1 MNKITKK
8 QDLWGQLESS
18 GARFTSLG
26 LNSNKLTQFISL
38 AKIELATLFKKFDK
52 SEHSAIAK
60 EYIELASVLARFNLL
75 PDPINQKA
83 YIMPYSKD
91 KTKRLSLQMGYK
103 AYIEFAVKSG
113 YGLNT
118 QIIYENDIYDINLGD
133 KKINHKPS
141 LINRG
146 EPIAVYT
153 IASKGDSITIELMN
167 RDDINAV
174 KAMVGF
180 TGKGSPWASF
190 EGEMWKKTCLK
201 RCIKRLE
208 LSGTDIELVN
218 MVDDKLGY
226 GDDNLKVV
234 DEVLETIQQ
243 PELNNIQQQQEQ
255 QQQQQTQEE
264 EEGEF

>member
-1 MNKITKK
+1 MNKTTTK
-8 QDLWGQLESS
+8 QDIWGQLEAS

-52 SEHSAIAK
+52 AEHGAVVK
-60 EYIELASVLARFNLL
+60 EYIELASVLARFNIL

-83 YIMPYSKD
+83 YILPFSKD
-91 KTKRLSLQMGYK
+91 KTKRLSLQIGYK
-103 AYIEFAVKSG
+103 AYIGFAVKSG

-118 QIIYENDIYDINLGD
+118 QIIYENDIYDINLGANT
-133 KKINHKPS
+133 INHKPS

-153 IASKGDSITIELMN
+153 IASKGNDINIELMTK
-167 RDDINAV
+167 DDLNEV
-174 KAMVGF
+174 KANAF
-180 TGKGSPWASF
+180 TGKGSPWGNF
-190 EGEMWKKTCLK
+190 EGEMWKKICLK

-226 GDDNLKVV
+226 GDDNIKVV

-243 PELNNIQQQQEQ
+243 PELNNIQQQEQ
-255 QQQQQTQEE
+255 QQEQQTQEE
-264 EEGEF
+264 EGEF

>member
-1 MNKITKK
+1 MNKITTK
-8 QDLWGQLESS
+8 QDIWGQLESS

-52 SEHSAIAK
+52 AEHSAVAR

-118 QIIYENDIYDINLGD
+118 QIIYENDIYDINLGANT
-133 KKINHKPS
+133 INHKPS

-146 EPIAVYT
+146 EPVAVYT

-174 KAMVGF
+174 KGMVGF
-180 TGKGSPWASF
+180 TGKGSPWGSF

-243 PELNNIQQQQEQ
+243 PELNNIQQQQQ
-255 QQQQQTQEE
+255 QQQEE

>member
-1 MNKITKK
+1 MNKITTK
-8 QDLWGQLESS
+8 QDIWRQLEES

-52 SEHSAIAK
+52 SEHSAVVK
-60 EYIELASVLARFNLL
+60 EYIELASVLARFNIL

-83 YIMPYSKD
+83 YILPFSKD
-91 KTKRLSLQMGYK
+91 KTKRLSLQIGYK

-118 QIIYENDIYDINLGD
+118 QIIYENDIYDINLGANT
-133 KKINHKPS
+133 INHKPS

-153 IASKGDSITIELMN
+153 IASKGGDINIELMT
-167 RDDINAV
+167 RDDINEV
-174 KAMVGF
+174 KANAF
-180 TGKGSPWASF
+180 TGKGSPWASY

-243 PELNNIQQQQEQ
+243 PELNNIQQQEQ
-255 QQQQQTQEE
+255 QQQQIQE

>member
-1 MNKITKK
+1 MNKITTK
-8 QDLWGQLESS
+8 QDIWRQLDES

-26 LNSNKLTQFISL
+26 LNSNKLNQFISL

-52 SEHSAIAK
+52 SEHSAVAK

-83 YIMPYSKD
+83 YILPFSKD
-91 KTKRLSLQMGYK
+91 KTKRLSLQVGYK

-153 IASKGDSITIELMN
+153 IASKGDSIIIELMN

-174 KAMVGF
+174 KSMFGF
-180 TGKGSPWASF
+180 TGKGSPWGSF

-243 PELNNIQQQQEQ
+243 PELNNLQQQEQ
-255 QQQQQTQEE
+255 QIQEE

>member
-1 MNKITKK
+1 MLVKK
-8 QDLWGQLESS
+8 HGIWGQLENS

-26 LNSNKLTQFISL
+26 LNPHKLNQFISL

-52 SEHSAIAK
+52 SEYEVVVK

-83 YIMPYSKD
+83 YILPFSKD
-91 KTKRLSLQMGYK
+91 KTKRLSLQIGYK

-113 YGLNT
+113 YSLNT
-118 QIIYENDIYDINLGD
+118 QIIYSNDEYNIDLASSI
-133 KKINHKPS
+133 ISHKPE
-141 LINRG
+141 ITNRG

-153 IASKGDSITIELMN
+153 IAKKSGESIIEFMTK
-167 RDDINAV
+167 DDVMIV
-174 KAMVGF
+174 KSMAFVGAD
-180 TGKGSPWASF
+180 SPWKKF

-201 RCIKRLE
+201 RCIKRLD

-226 GDDNLKVV
+226 GEDNIKVV
-234 DEVLETIQQ
+234 DEFLDTIQQ
-243 PELNNIQQQQEQ
+243 PELNNKKQQQE
-255 QQQQQTQEE
+255 
-264 EEGEF
+264 EGDF